1 MSQEGLILLALKLE
15 KEKLQNQDKHL
26 MGEDEHSVCDV
37 PKGPQRIRNAISSAI
52 RWAREGLDEHDHPRS
67 Q

>member
-1 MSQEGLILLALKLE
+1 MSWEGFVLPALKLE

-26 MGEDEHSVCDV
+26 MGEDEDSVCGV
-37 PKGPQRIRNAISSAI
+37 PKGPRRIRNAICSAI
-52 RWAREGLDEHDHPRS
+52 RWARQGADEHDHPCS